1 MMNGWVKRS
10 GCCVAASACLSVVAA
25 HAQPQRQL
33 SVDFDAPLEAAQK
46 SGNTIVDP
54 RSKQEFRATVDKGTQ
69 AADRPQVV
77 SQNCHT
83 PPNCLRISLDPSA
96 KGAAKNKIM
105 YSFWSHYKPLPGGEK
120 GRMVIGDN
128 HVTRVRFAMKLGA
141 DYDPPL
147 HQMIHFQIFQPKMAT
162 KVNQV
167 KDVNP
172 GGPILSLRM
181 VPKGLRKAKSP
192 DLQEFII
199 VVRNPQAQNLKFYD
213 RRDKGVLFRGQIRKG
228 DWNNFSF
235 VLQSAD
241 KDGRMIGR
249 VGFWLNDVKKV
260 DHPVEWGFDPDRY
273 GVSDKLGFELG
284 SYRSADPTGHQTVYF
299 DDIRLDR

>member
-54 RSKQEFRATVDKGTQ
+54 HSKQEFRATVDKGTQ

-181 VPKGLRKAKSP
+181 VPKLS
-192 DLQEFII
+192 LIHI
-199 VVRNPQAQNLKFYD
+199 
-213 RRDKGVLFRGQIRKG
+213 
-228 DWNNFSF
+228 
-235 VLQSAD
+235 
-241 KDGRMIGR
+241 
-249 VGFWLNDVKKV
+249 
-260 DHPVEWGFDPDRY
+260 
-273 GVSDKLGFELG
+273 
-284 SYRSADPTGHQTVYF
+284 
-299 DDIRLDR
+299 